1 MPQHHGRNALAVLAL
16 AAAAAV
22 PAAASRAGGD
32 EPLAAALAP
41 PEPTCG
47 GYESLRVMLDER
59 FGERP
64 TSSGLADDGSI
75 MLVFSAPGATTWT
88 MVTLTPDGTACV
100 LATGQSWEH
109 EALARQGDPA

>member
-1 MPQHHGRNALAVLAL
+1 MPHHPGRNALAVLAL
-16 AAAAAV
+16 AAAATV
-22 PAAASRAGGD
+22 PAASRAGTEG
-32 EPLAAALAP
+32 PPVAADSPA
-41 PEPTCG
+41 PTCG

-64 TSSGLADDGSI
+64 SSSGLADDGTI
-75 MLVFSAPGATTWT
+75 MLVFAAPGAATWT
-88 MVTLTPDGTACV
+88 MVTLAPDGTACV